1 MAKTI
6 KINSTLDA
14 SITDQMKED
23 VVATIEYSEPVDVY
37 VDSNGNKVTGE
48 NLVKTTSREINIKQL
63 KERKNNLIGVQTT
76 TQAEI
81 DIIDA
86 EIAEISLAV
95 NSKIPKQ

>member
-1 MAKTI
+1 MEKII

-23 VVATIEYSEPVDVY
+23 IIATIEYSEPVEVY

-48 NLVKTTSREINIKQL
+48 NLIKTTSKEINIKQL

-81 DIIDA
+81 DEIDA
-86 EIAEISLAV
+86 EIAEIKVAV

>member
-1 MAKTI
+1 MEKII

-23 VVATIEYSEPVDVY
+23 IIATIEYSEPVDVY
-37 VDSNGNKVTGE
+37 VDVNGNKVTGE
-48 NLVKTTSREINIKQL
+48 NLVKTTSKEINIKQL

-81 DIIDA
+81 DEIDA
-86 EIAEISLAV
+86 EIAEIALAV
-95 NSKIPKQ
+95 NNKIPKQ

>member
-23 VVATIEYSEPVDVY
+23 IIATIEYSEPVEVY
-37 VDSNGNKVTGE
+37 VDVNGNKVTGE

-86 EIAEISLAV
+86 EIAEIALAV
-95 NSKIPKQ
+95 NNKIPKQ

>member
-1 MAKTI
+1 MEKII

-14 SITDQMKED
+14 SITDQMKDD
-23 VVATIEYSEPVDVY
+23 VIATIEYSEPVDVY

>member
-1 MAKTI
+1 MEKII

-14 SITDQMKED
+14 SITDQMKDD
-23 VVATIEYSEPVDVY
+23 VIATIEYSEPVDVY
-37 VDSNGNKVTGE
+37 VDVNGNKVTGE
-48 NLVKTTSREINIKQL
+48 NLVKTTSKEINIKQL
-63 KERKNNLIGVQTT
+63 KERKTNLIGVQTT

-81 DIIDA
+81 DEIDA

>member
-1 MAKTI
+1 MEKII

-23 VVATIEYSEPVDVY
+23 IIATIEYSEPVEVY

-48 NLVKTTSREINIKQL
+48 NLIKTTSKETNIKQL
-63 KERKNNLIGVQTT
+63 KERRNNLIGVQTT

-81 DIIDA
+81 DAIDA
-86 EIAEISLAV
+86 EIAEIALAV
-95 NSKIPKQ
+95 NNKIPKQ

>member
-23 VVATIEYSEPVDVY
+23 IIATIEYSEPVEVY

-48 NLVKTTSREINIKQL
+48 NLIKTTSKEINIKQL

-81 DIIDA
+81 DEIDA
-86 EIAEISLAV
+86 EIAEIALAV
-95 NSKIPKQ
+95 NNKIPKQ